1 LDTPPV
7 KGECKACKSFE
18 PYTINRLL
26 ALGYGSRFVA
36 ERMPG
41 LTRRDVRRHK
51 ETCLPGVLDEVSENL
66 RHLAGAKRGRG

>member
-1 LDTPPV
+1 V
-7 KGECKACKSFE
+7 KGRCKACGSFE

-41 LTRRDVRRHK
+41 LTRKDVRRHK
-51 ETCLPGVLDEVSENL
+51 ESCLPGVLEEVNEDL
-66 RHLAGAKRGRG
+66 RRMGGVEEGRGGRCR